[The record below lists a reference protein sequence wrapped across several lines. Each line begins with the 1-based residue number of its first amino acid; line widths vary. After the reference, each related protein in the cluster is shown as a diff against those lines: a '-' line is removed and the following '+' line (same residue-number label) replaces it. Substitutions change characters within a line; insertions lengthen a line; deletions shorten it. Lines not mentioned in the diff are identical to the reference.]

1 MTHFKI
7 LLILRTTAN
16 TYVSPYC
23 LSRSSLI
30 YLQTLNSTYTCASL
44 YLLNRNIKGHF
55 CLLPRA
61 IAGRDQWWFLISWT
75 SHLERRMQQER
86 EEGWKEGV
94 TAAVGVLIT
103 DLKRWLEMSWHT
115 LTAAFIQGVNNIYYL
130 LPDCTSATRSDEFS
144 DCWLISFWGAAAARW
159 GFVCTTFLIAWHG
172 WWILES
178 LFECRLNLPLEQFS
192 ALCNRRRA
200 LHKRHPKCGLHPQTM
215 HNTNNSSHS
224 VLVSQAARWWAL
236 SLVMPGYK

>member
-16 TYVSPYC
+16 TYVSPHC
-23 LSRSSLI
+23 LSHSSLI
-30 YLQTLNSTYTCASL
+30 YLQMLNSTYTYASL

-55 CLLPRA
+55 CLAPESHCRQGPTMISDFMNLPSGVEDVTRE
-61 IAGRDQWWFLISWT
+61 GR
-75 SHLERRMQQER
+75 
-86 EEGWKEGV
+86 GV

-103 DLKRWLEMSWHT
+103 NLERWLQMSWHP
-115 LTAAFIQGVNNIYYL
+115 LTAAFIRGVNNIYYL
-130 LPDCTSATRSDEFS
+130 LPDCTSATRSDAFS

-172 WWILES
+172 WWILEF
-178 LFECRLNLPLEQFS
+178 LFECRLNLPPEQFS
-192 ALCNRRRA
+192 ALCNRRWA
-200 LHKRHPKCGLHPQTM
+200 LHKRHSKCGLPPQTM
-215 HNTNNSSHS
+215 HNTNNSSHP

-236 SLVMPGYK
+236 SLVMLGYK